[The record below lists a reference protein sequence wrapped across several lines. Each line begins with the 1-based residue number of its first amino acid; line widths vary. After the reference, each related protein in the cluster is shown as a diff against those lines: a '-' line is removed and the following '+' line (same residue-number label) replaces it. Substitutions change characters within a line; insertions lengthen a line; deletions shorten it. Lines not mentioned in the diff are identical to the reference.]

1 MLSALDSTKLRYIS
15 QGHTFIVDQK
25 QELRLA
31 TWGERQ
37 VRHFRWGL
45 ASRQDEAVAEQLIQ
59 QLAQAKGT
67 ANYKPTLEAI
77 AKFVKVCK
85 QTGSAFKRLENAVFA
100 HKCLSQIPSL
110 RLNELIEEDGKPTN
124 QLFAF
129 LKNNSL
135 HYVIAKANP
144 EHKETAIL
152 IDEETIYVR
161 AKEGKSFL
169 DTAEQIQLILDR
181 LPAHHVDISFLTDL
195 KELRE
200 NPQEED
206 AEQKIADILE
216 KVELSHY
223 QYQSLA
229 DLRTNEKGVLIS
241 QAYLADGIEDHEHAR
256 WKDLSTAFRETTE
269 EPTYKFRV
277 VTRLPLY
284 ALEKT
289 WWGVI
294 STVCRHILDFRAHGH
309 SWAELAE
316 PIYQGQ
322 DEEFSEK
329 QNVYNVGYYFHPLD
343 RHKRFESPDP
353 MSYMPIPSN
362 QLIVEEVEITKEQF
376 EKAQVYM
383 HEVQVLMSNPH
394 RRLNDRPN
402 NPNLSKEDVD
412 KIQYLY
418 KSTLKSTCTCFAN
431 TLKEVVTGEA
441 VDRRGAFRRW
451 MVPKQDFKKWDRID
465 TFIEKTF
472 ILQWLIRLPRFLGRM
487 ELPFWV
493 KHQPKVKVKKIEVEE

>member
-1 MLSALDSTKLRYIS
+1 MLSPLDQTKLRHLS

-37 VRHFRWGL
+37 VRHLRWGL
-45 ASRQDEAVAEQLIQ
+45 AAQQNEAVAEHLIQ
-59 QLAQAKGT
+59 QLAEAQGK
-67 ANYKPTLEAI
+67 ANYKPTLEAV
-77 AKFVKVCK
+77 AKFIKVCQ

-100 HKCLSQIPSL
+100 HKCLAQIPSL
-110 RLNELIEEDGKPTN
+110 KLEELIQEDGKPTD
-124 QLFAF
+124 QLFSI

-144 EHKETAIL
+144 EHKETSIL
-152 IDEETIYVR
+152 IDAEAVYIR
-161 AKEGKSFL
+161 AKAGKSFL
-169 DTAEQIQLILDR
+169 DTPEHIQLILDR
-181 LPAHHVDISFLTDL
+181 LPADHIDTPHLTEL
-195 KELRE
+195 KQLRE
-200 NPQEED
+200 HPQQAD
-206 AEQKIADILE
+206 ADQKIEEILA

-229 DLRTNEKGVLIS
+229 DLKTNEKGALIS
-241 QAYLADGIEDHEHAR
+241 QAYLADGIEDHEHSH
-256 WKDLSTAFRETTE
+256 WKDLPAAFREKTDQ
-269 EPTYKFRV
+269 PTYMFRV

-289 WWGVI
+289 WWGVL
-294 STVCRHILDFRAHGH
+294 STVFRHLLDFRAHGH
-309 SWAELAE
+309 SWAELTE

-322 DEEFSEK
+322 EFSKK
-329 QNVYNVGYYFHPLD
+329 QNIYNVGYYFHPLD
-343 RHKRFESPDP
+343 SRKRFESPDP
-353 MSYMPIPSN
+353 MSYMPIPSH

-376 EKAQVYM
+376 EKAQLYM
-383 HEVQVLMSNPH
+383 HEVQVLMNNPN
-394 RRLNDRPN
+394 RRLNDRPQ
-402 NPNLSKEDVD
+402 NPALSAEEVE

-431 TLKEVVTGEA
+431 TLKEVVTGEE

-451 MVPKQDFKKWDRID
+451 MSPKKDFKKWDRID
-465 TFIEKTF
+465 TFVEKTF
-472 ILQWLIRLPRFLGRM
+472 LLQWIIRLPRFIGRM

-493 KHQPKVKVKKIEVEE
+493 KHQPAKAKVIEPEE